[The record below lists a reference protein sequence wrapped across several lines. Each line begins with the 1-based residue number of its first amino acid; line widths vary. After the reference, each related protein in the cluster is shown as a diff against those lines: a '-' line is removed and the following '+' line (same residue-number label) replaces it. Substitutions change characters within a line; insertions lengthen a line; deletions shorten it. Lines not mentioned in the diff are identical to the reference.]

1 MLDSPLLLILGFAFA
16 AGFIIQRIGL
26 PPLVGF
32 LLAGFG
38 LRACGIHSFHLLE
51 ELAELG
57 VIILLFTIG
66 LKLDARLLV
75 RREVWLGSTGY
86 GLLSVITIT
95 LCLALFSNLKLPLLC
110 QSTLNQWGI
119 LAVALSFSSTVL
131 AIKALQ
137 VKGEISSTYGRLSLS
152 FLVIQDLLAVLFLTL
167 ATGER
172 PSYWVLA
179 LFLLPLARP
188 LLYRLL
194 SALGHDEI
202 LVLGGIT
209 LALLPGAALFHFCGL
224 NTHLGALVIGLLL
237 APHARASELSKSL
250 FSIKELFLV
259 SFFVQIGL
267 AESPTWQSFNIAL
280 LLLLLLPV
288 KGVLYYIVVR
298 CFRFRVRSSLQTAIT
313 LCNFSEFGL
322 IVGNIAVKQGLL
334 DNQWLLVLG
343 LTTALSFLVAAP
355 LNQLTDKIY
364 IILSRWG
371 ARDHNDRLR
380 PEDKLIDTG
389 PAQVLILGMGRIG
402 ACAYDELRHRYG
414 EVILGVELTSES
426 IPRHSSLGRNVIVGD
441 ASDPDFWQQILPQ
454 SKLRL
459 ILLAMPRWRGTQLTL
474 QQLRR
479 HAFSGRI
486 AAIAQFEDE
495 MLPLQESGIDATFNV
510 YSEAGCGFARHVMT
524 ALNTDHL
531 LSVTINQQEL
541 AEEGSTA
548 D

>member
-1 MLDSPLLLILGFAFA
+1 MLDSSLLLVLSVAFA
-16 AGFIIQRIGL
+16 SGFIIQRIGL

-38 LRACGIHSFHLLE
+38 LRSCGIHSFHLLE
-51 ELAELG
+51 ELSEFG
-57 VIILLFTIG
+57 VTILLFTIG
-66 LKLDARLLV
+66 LKLNARLLV
-75 RREVWLGSTGY
+75 RREVWLSSTGY
-86 GLLSVITIT
+86 GLLSVVTIT
-95 LCLALFSNLKLPLLC
+95 LCMALFSVLKFPGLS
-110 QSTLNQWGI
+110 QLNWSQWGL

-131 AIKALQ
+131 AVKALQ

-152 FLVIQDLLAVLFLTL
+152 ILVIQDLLAVLFLTL
-167 ATGER
+167 MTGEL
-172 PSYWVLA
+172 PSYWVGT

-188 LLYRLL
+188 LFFRFL

-209 LALLPGAALFHFCGL
+209 LALIPGAALFHFCGL
-224 NTHLGALVIGLLL
+224 NAHLGALVIGLLL

-250 FSIKELFLV
+250 FGIKELFLV

-267 AESPTWQSFNIAL
+267 AESPNWQSLNIAL

-288 KGVLYYIVVR
+288 KGILYYIVVR
-298 CFRFRVRSSLQTAIT
+298 SFRFRVRSSLQTAIT

-334 DNQWLLVLG
+334 DNQWLLVLA

-355 LNQLTDKIY
+355 INQLTDRFY
-364 IILSRWG
+364 VLLAHWG

-380 PEDKLIDTG
+380 PEDQLIDTG

-402 ACAYDELRHRYG
+402 ASTYDELRHRYG
-414 EVILGVELTSES
+414 EMILGVELTADS
-426 IPRHSSLGRNVIVGD
+426 IPRHNDLGRNVIVGD
-441 ASDPDFWQQILPQ
+441 AADPDFWQQLIPQ
-454 SKLRL
+454 SNIRL
-459 ILLAMPRWRGTQLTL
+459 ILLAMPRWRGTQFVL
-474 QQLRR
+474 QQLQRQ
-479 HAFSGRI
+479 AFKGRI

-495 MLPLQESGIDATFNV
+495 MLPLQESGIDASFNV
-510 YSEAGCGFARHVMT
+510 YSEAGCGFARHVIT
-524 ALNTDHL
+524 TLNTDQL
-531 LSVTINQQEL
+531 LLDHPRAASSSPT
-541 AEEGSTA
+541 

>member
-1 MLDSPLLLILGFAFA
+1 MLDSTLLLILSVAFVSGFV
-16 AGFIIQRIGL
+16 IQRLGL

-38 LRACGIHSFHLLE
+38 LRICGIHSVHLLE
-51 ELAELG
+51 ELAEFG
-57 VIILLFTIG
+57 VTILLFTIG

-75 RREVWLGSTGY
+75 RREVWLSATGY
-86 GLLSVITIT
+86 ALLSVISIT
-95 LCLALFSNLKLPLLC
+95 LCLALFSLLKFPGLC
-110 QSTLNQWGI
+110 QLNLSQWGL

-131 AIKALQ
+131 AVKALQ

-152 FLVIQDLLAVLFLTL
+152 ILVIQDLLAVLLLTL
-167 ATGER
+167 VTGEM
-172 PSYWVLA
+172 PSYWVGA

-209 LALLPGAALFHFCGL
+209 LALIPGAAFFNFCGV
-224 NTHLGALVIGLLL
+224 NAHLGALVIGLLL

-250 FSIKELFLV
+250 FGIKELFLV

-267 AESPTWQSFNIAL
+267 AETPNWQSFNSAL

-288 KGVLYYIVVR
+288 KGIIYYVVVR
-298 CFRFRVRSSLQTAIT
+298 SFRFRVRSSLQTAVT

-322 IVGNIAVKQGLL
+322 IVANIAVKQGLL
-334 DNQWLLVLG
+334 DNQWLLVLA

-355 LNQLTDKIY
+355 INQLTDQVY
-364 IILSRWG
+364 VLLARWG
-371 ARDHNDRLR
+371 ARDRNDKLR
-380 PEDKLIDTG
+380 QEDQLIDTG
-389 PAQVLILGMGRIG
+389 AAQVLILGMGRIG
-402 ACAYDELRHRYG
+402 ACAYDEFRHRYG
-414 EVILGVELTSES
+414 EVILGVELTPDS
-426 IPRHSSLGRNVIVGD
+426 IPRHNSLGRNVIVGD
-441 ASDPDFWQQILPQ
+441 AADPDFWQQIIPQ
-454 SKLRL
+454 SNLQL
-459 ILLAMPRWRGTQLTL
+459 ILLAMPRWRGTQLVL
-474 QQLRR
+474 QQLHR
-479 HAFSGRI
+479 HAFNGRI

-495 MLPLQESGIDATFNV
+495 MRPLQESGIDATFNV

-524 ALNTDHL
+524 TLNTDQL
-531 LSVTINQQEL
+531 LSQAIQPQE
-541 AEEGSTA
+541 AAFGSPA